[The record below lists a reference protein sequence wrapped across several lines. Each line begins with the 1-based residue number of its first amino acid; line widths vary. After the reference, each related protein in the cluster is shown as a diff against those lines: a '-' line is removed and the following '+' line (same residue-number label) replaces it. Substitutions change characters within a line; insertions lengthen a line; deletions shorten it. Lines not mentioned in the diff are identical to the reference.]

1 MSIEIKKIDQ
11 IKTVKKPWGYEKWIA
26 DGSPDFKYALKE
38 ILFRSG
44 YKSSIQFHAHK
55 EETNYIL
62 KGKGILYHSK
72 NPIDIKKFNEKKYS
86 KEELDQTIKTLER
99 KEIASGNVFHVKPGI
114 IHRIEAINDLLLI
127 ESSTIELDD
136 VYRLNDEWGR
146 DHGKINKEHSES
158 LKIYKNDIFKEQIAR
173 YDFAKT
179 FAKGKILDV
188 TMGKFMVYHGAH
200 LLLEN
205 GAKEVWNDDF
215 LDNTTSCFIRKFND
229 DKTMCFMKIEKI
241 NDEKF
246 DVIFSNQ
253 TIQYEK
259 EAQKTI
265 ERYINSLSKNGIL
278 IISTYNSKNKLY
290 KNDKTDSRKINGFT
304 KNDFQNLLENH
315 FEKVSIFSQRNIT
328 TGDLIGKNTKEIS
341 IIKDDLRSS
350 LGKMLL
356 KFDKKS
362 IFYKKHLQDSIS
374 RIGKSVEKFSDGAND
389 IDYKPSEF
397 KEGDNPLFFIAVCKK

>member
-1 MSIEIKKIDQ
+1 MSVEIKKIDQ

-26 DGSPDFKYALKE
+26 DGYPDFKYALKE

-62 KGKGILYHSK
+62 KGKGILYYSK

-86 KEELDQTIKTLER
+86 KEELDQTIKTLEK
-99 KEIASGNVFHVKPGI
+99 KEITSGNVFHIKPGT
-114 IHRIEAINDLLLI
+114 IHRVEAIDDLLLI

-215 LDNTTSCFIRKFND
+215 LDNNTSCFIRKFND
-229 DKTMCFMKIEKI
+229 DKTICFMKI
-241 NDEKF
+241 
-246 DVIFSNQ
+246 
-253 TIQYEK
+253 
-259 EAQKTI
+259 
-265 ERYINSLSKNGIL
+265 
-278 IISTYNSKNKLY
+278 
-290 KNDKTDSRKINGFT
+290 
-304 KNDFQNLLENH
+304 
-315 FEKVSIFSQRNIT
+315 
-328 TGDLIGKNTKEIS
+328 
-341 IIKDDLRSS
+341 
-350 LGKMLL
+350 
-356 KFDKKS
+356 
-362 IFYKKHLQDSIS
+362 
-374 RIGKSVEKFSDGAND
+374 
-389 IDYKPSEF
+389 
-397 KEGDNPLFFIAVCKK
+397 